1 MLNPNFLKLQ
11 KLLNKKNKAI
21 IVLVKRTI
29 FFRVYTGF
37 AFAIYFF
44 LLFLS
49 IFGNITFHEIWFS
62 TFLVCLG
69 TIFFVRFLCYNIDS
83 SMFLGTW
90 LCFSGAIGI
99 LNYVFVF
106 DVIGILT
113 RLDQYFAS
121 EEGQYMGH
129 KISSVQLVKKLVGI
143 GKAISSDLTITSH
156 AIAFEN
162 QKEDEFVKSELLKI
176 AKVIEQKK

>member
-1 MLNPNFLKLQ
+1 MKDG
-11 KLLNKKNKAI
+11 K
-21 IVLVKRTI
+21 
-29 FFRVYTGF
+29 
-37 AFAIYFF
+37 
-44 LLFLS
+44 S
-49 IFGNITFHEIWFS
+49 
-62 TFLVCLG
+62 
-69 TIFFVRFLCYNIDS
+69 VRI
-83 SMFLGTW
+83 
-90 LCFSGAIGI
+90 
-99 LNYVFVF
+99 FVF
-106 DVIGILT
+106 DVVGILT

-176 AKVIEQKK
+176 AKVVEQKK